1 MKILGVDFTSAPRRA
16 KPITVAHGFL
26 AEDLLSI
33 ERLEGL
39 ENFQEFEALLCRP
52 GPWVGGF
59 DFPFGLPREAV
70 VALHWPTAWSDMT
83 RHCAGLGKPEFRRV
97 LDEYRESR
105 MPGSRYATRRGD
117 AVSGA
122 HPAVKL
128 VNPPVGLMF
137 FEGAPRLAAAG
148 VTVPCL
154 CAGDPARVALEAY
167 PGLLIRKHLGIA
179 APYKNDSRGK
189 QTAAHEAVRKQ
200 VMRALK
206 AGKPHGI
213 TVRLA
218 ESVERRMIEDP
229 SGDSIDAAIC
239 ALQASWGQQC
249 GAPRYGLPEDV
260 DSIEGWI
267 VTAR

>member
-16 KPITVAHGFL
+16 KPITVAHGFFDK
-26 AEDLLSI
+26 DLLSI
-33 ERLEGL
+33 EKIEEL
-39 ENFQEFEALLCRP
+39 ENFREFEALLCRP

-70 VALHWPTAWSDMT
+70 EALNWPTAWSDMT
-83 RHCAGLGKPEFRRV
+83 RHCAGLGKAQYKSL
-97 LDEYRESR
+97 LDAYRETR
-105 MPGSRYATRRGD
+105 LPGNRYATRRGD

-148 VTVPCL
+148 LTVPCL

-167 PGLLIRKHLGIA
+167 PGLLIRKHLGIS
-179 APYKNDSRGK
+179 APYKNDSRIK

-200 VMRALK
+200 VIRALK
-206 AGKPHGI
+206 AGKPHSI
-213 TVRLA
+213 KVKLA
-218 ESVERRMIEDP
+218 EAVERRMTDDP

-239 ALQASWGQQC
+239 AVQASWGEQR
-249 GAPRYGLPEDV
+249 GEPRYGLPEDV